1 MENEVA
7 YEMVLAL
14 LEYVFSTV
22 QGARRIALGNLL
34 TSFLGIN
41 YHPQSNGKSSLK

>member
-14 LEYVFSTV
+14 LEYVLSAV
-22 QGARRIALGNLL
+22 QKARQNIL
-34 TSFLGIN
+34 
-41 YHPQSNGKSSLK
+41 

>member
-14 LEYVFSTV
+14 LEYVFFTL
-22 QGARRIALGNLL
+22 RRAIPR
-34 TSFLGIN
+34 IN
-41 YHPQSNGKSSLK
+41 PC

>member
-14 LEYVFSTV
+14 LEYVLFAV
-22 QGARRIALGNLL
+22 HEALANLTKEL
-34 TSFLGIN
+34 C
-41 YHPQSNGKSSLK
+41 

>member
-14 LEYVFSTV
+14 LEYVVFTLR
-22 QGARRIALGNLL
+22 QALAEE
-34 TSFLGIN
+34 TFC
-41 YHPQSNGKSSLK
+41 